1 MINIQAQVDVDA
13 AIRLLDSAEKATADW
28 TTSWPA
34 LGAAWWT
41 TRERNV
47 FDTNGLGR
55 WAPLKFSTLRQ
66 KKAEGSSQ
74 ILVRTGMLLRQVTEP
89 SPKVAGARFAVF
101 GPGSPVPYAKYHLQG
116 GRMPRR
122 SPVPML
128 NAHDRKVI
136 VETLNTSM
144 MARIR

>member
-1 MINIQAQVDVDA
+1 MINVRAEVDIES
-13 AIRLLDSAEKATADW
+13 AIRLLDKAEKATADW

-34 LGAAWWT
+34 LGAAWWA
-41 TRERNV
+41 TRERTV
-47 FDTNGLGR
+47 FDTAGNGR
-55 WAPLKFSTLRQ
+55 WAPLAFSTRKQ

-74 ILVRTGMLLRQVTEP
+74 TLVRTGMLLRQVSSPT
-89 SPKVAGARFAVF
+89 PKVGAARYAVF

-128 NAHDRKVI
+128 TAHDRKVI
-136 VETLNTSM
+136 VETLNTTM
-144 MARIR
+144 MARIK